1 VHLMRTK
8 LSFLLIAAALLAAGL
23 TSAAMAAEHQPSQPS
38 CYGACP
44 TLTRFSLS
52 LPIVVYGHEQSEVFR
67 VTVRPESSDVP
78 GFPRG
83 TVAVRSGQLTLCVIR
98 LVHAQGSCSPSSRAL
113 PPQAHPYSV
122 LSFYS
127 GNARFSASTSRSW
140 FLQVVPPRP

>member
-44 TLTRFSLS
+44 TLTRFTLS
-52 LPIVVYGHEQSEVFR
+52 LPIVVYGREQSEVFR
-67 VTVRPESSDVP
+67 VAVRPEASDVP

-83 TVAVRSGQLTLCVIR
+83 TVAVKSGPLTLCVIR
-98 LVHAQGSCSPSSRAL
+98 LVRAQGSCSPSSRAL
-113 PPQAHPYSV
+113 PPQAHLYSV
-122 LSFYS
+122 QAFYG
-127 GNARFSASTSRSW
+127 GNARFSASTSRPW
-140 FLQVVPPRP
+140 LLRVLRWRP